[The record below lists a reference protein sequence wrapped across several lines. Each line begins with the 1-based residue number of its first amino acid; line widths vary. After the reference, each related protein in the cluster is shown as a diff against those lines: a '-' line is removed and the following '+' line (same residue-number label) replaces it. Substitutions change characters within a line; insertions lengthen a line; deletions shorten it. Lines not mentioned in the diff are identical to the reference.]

1 MIRISTEKYRDE
13 AIKGINDPIL
23 QKALADL
30 QVRFGRGTAEAYR
43 NLPEGPGLRRKAHE
57 IRMKA
62 IENLDI
68 LLERLSEKIR
78 ARGGHV
84 FFAEDA
90 DAAVKYCLETAQRRN
105 VMLAV
110 KGKSMLTEE
119 IGLNNAFAAAGIE
132 IAETDLGEYIIQ
144 LAGEHPSHIIAPAI
158 HKTRSE
164 IGLLFSEKLK
174 IPFTTDPETLTRAA

>member
-1 MIRISTEKYRDE
+1 MIRITTEKYRDE
-13 AIKGINDPIL
+13 AIKGINDPVL
-23 QKALADL
+23 QKALAAL

-62 IENLDI
+62 VENLDL
-68 LLERLSEKIR
+68 LLERLTEKIR
-78 ARGGHV
+78 SRGGHV

-90 DAAVKYCLETAQRRN
+90 DAAVKYCLETAQQHN
-105 VMLAV
+105 VRLAV
-110 KGKSMLTEE
+110 KGKSMVTEE

-144 LAGEHPSHIIAPAI
+144 LAGAVSYTH
-158 HKTRSE
+158 
-164 IGLLFSEKLK
+164 L
-174 IPFTTDPETLTRAA
+174 TLPTKRIV